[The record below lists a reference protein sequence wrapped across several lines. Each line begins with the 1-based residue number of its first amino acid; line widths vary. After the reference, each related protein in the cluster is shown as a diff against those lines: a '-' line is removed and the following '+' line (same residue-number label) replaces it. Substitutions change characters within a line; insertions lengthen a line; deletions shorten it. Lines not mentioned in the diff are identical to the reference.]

1 MAAKVKIPY
10 YSVRRNGRGFWEPR
24 PHMRA
29 LGFYGV
35 PCGQDG
41 PDAWA
46 IAEEWNR
53 RWQAVKRGEA
63 PSPAMAAA
71 HNLSPERSEEITI
84 YPPRS
89 LGEAFRRYRRTN
101 EWESK
106 APRTREEW
114 WRGWKQIKRVF
125 GDVDLKTVTLEDIS
139 EWRKTVEETV
149 SLREAHRCLKI
160 WRAMWKVAAALGYCV
175 RDADPSLGVR
185 NRAAPGRNLQWSEGE
200 VVRVG
205 KRAWR
210 MGYHGLA
217 AVIAVAW
224 DTQLSPGDVVALRAS
239 QLACGAAGEAFF
251 TERGKTGKPVGGI
264 LSTRSLWALRSYL
277 EKLGV
282 ELHGDAYIF
291 RNRSGACY
299 SVDTLGDDFRDVR
312 VVEFGPLERRTIGHD
327 FRRTGAVE
335 AIAGGA
341 KAEQVAHAMGNT
353 LSASNA
359 LFATYVPVNQATLR
373 AVLEARRRGRSKL
386 R

>member
-1 MAAKVKIPY
+1 VGSLKIPY
-10 YSVRRNGRGFWEPR
+10 YTVRRNGRGFWEPR

-29 LGFYGV
+29 LGFYSV

-46 IAEEWNR
+46 VAEEWNR

-63 PSPAMAAA
+63 PSPAMASAQ
-71 HNLSPERSEEITI
+71 NLSPEESEELTI
-84 YPPRS
+84 YPSRS
-89 LGEAFRRYRRTN
+89 LGEAFRRYRRTE
-101 EWESK
+101 EWAAK
-106 APRTREEW
+106 APRTREDW
-114 WRGWKQIKRVF
+114 WRGWRQIKPVF
-125 GDVDLKTVTLEDIS
+125 ADVDLRTVTLENIS
-139 EWRKTVEETV
+139 SWRKAIEDSI
-149 SLREAHRCLKI
+149 SLREAHRCVKI
-160 WRAMWKVAAALGYCV
+160 WRAMWKVAAALGCCV

-185 NRAAPGRNLQWSEGE
+185 NRAAPGRKLQWTEGE
-200 VVRVG
+200 VVRVA

-224 DTQLSPGDVVALRAS
+224 DTQLSPGDVRALRAS
-239 QLACGAAGEAFF
+239 QLARGVNGQIFF
-251 TERGKTGKPVGGI
+251 TERSKTGTPVGGI
-264 LSTRSLWALRSYL
+264 LSVRSMTVLSAYL

-291 RNRSGACY
+291 RNRSGAPY
-299 SVDTLGDDFRDVR
+299 SSDTLGDDFRDVR
-312 VVEFGPLERRTIGHD
+312 TAEFGSLERRTIGHD
-327 FRRTGAVE
+327 FRRTGAGE

-341 KAEQVAHAMGNT
+341 KAEELAHAMGNT

-373 AVLEARRRGRSKL
+373 TVLEARRRGRSKL